1 MADRVQISNLILSKL
16 GEDDQLEDPMDDRK
30 PARAIRAVWDMV
42 RDAVL
47 RGHLWNFAIDP
58 AGLELSHD
66 ADFAPGRLSDWRY
79 RFQLPPSFLRLDL
92 QRCRPTWQRN
102 DVSVGRNMLYA
113 NTPGPVH
120 IVFVER
126 VENTGDWDAL
136 FVEAFACRL
145 AWQICDRITG
155 DRGRKSD
162 CWQAY
167 MVALREAKGIDG
179 KENPPEPSEPTG
191 WEMARYDGGTGYGS
205 DPSRWG

>member
-1 MADRVQISNLILSKL
+1 
-16 GEDDQLEDPMDDRK
+16 
-30 PARAIRAVWDMV
+30 MV

-47 RGHLWNFAIDP
+47 RAHLWNFAIDP
-58 AGLELSHD
+58 AGRELSHD
-66 ADFAPGRLSDWRY
+66 ATYVRSVLSDWSY
-79 RFQLPPSFLRLDL
+79 RFHLPTEFIRLDL
-92 QRCRPTWQRN
+92 QRCRPAWQRN
-102 DVSVGRNMLYA
+102 EVQLGRQHLYA

-120 IVFVER
+120 LMFVER
-126 VENTGDWDAL
+126 VENCGDWDPL

-145 AWQICDRITG
+145 AWQVADRLTG

-167 MVALREAKGIDG
+167 SVALREAKGVDG

-191 WEMARYDGGTGYGS
+191 WELARYGGGDLGYGS